1 MSTAHKVAHSL
12 RTTKH
17 KTHDAGTHLVYGYL
31 SAGIVLLM
39 AVFFFI

>member
-12 RTTKH
+12 RTAGDNS
-17 KTHDAGTHLVYGYL
+17 HDSGTHLVYGYL
-31 SAGIVLLM
+31 LAGIVLLM